1 MRCATSLG
9 QGGGSNDSPP
19 RLPPA
24 GDTGSLTAAEWKA
37 SQSELYQLGCSSG
50 TRPVDGRWPR
60 PTKKAIALDPDRVPD
75 RLRKAAEVS
84 EDHRPIAVRVRE
96 KRSSAHRASGEVMRT
111 AGSNV
116 ICGRPVAV
124 PDSNRRSAGPWKE
137 FETDS
142 PGGLSRREL
151 PVSDRAAPCGPREP
165 LQTSAAGQHQ
175 ISCGRGVWAKRREP
189 PPLDNLWACPP
200 KRQVL

>member
-1 MRCATSLG
+1 MRRAPSLG
-9 QGGGSNDSPP
+9 QGGRSNDSPP

-60 PTKKAIALDPDRVPD
+60 PAKKVIALDPDRASD

-84 EDHRPIAVRVRE
+84 EASRSIEVSVRE
-96 KRSSAHRASGEVMRT
+96 KRSSAHRASGEVTRT
-111 AGSNV
+111 EGSNV

-124 PDSNRRSAGPWKE
+124 PDFSRRLAGPWKE

-142 PGGLSRREL
+142 PGGPSRTEL
-151 PVSDRAAPCGPREP
+151 PASDRAAPCAPRES
-165 LQTSAAGQHQ
+165 LQTSAAGQQQ
-175 ISCGRGVWAKRREP
+175 ISCGRGVWVKRREP